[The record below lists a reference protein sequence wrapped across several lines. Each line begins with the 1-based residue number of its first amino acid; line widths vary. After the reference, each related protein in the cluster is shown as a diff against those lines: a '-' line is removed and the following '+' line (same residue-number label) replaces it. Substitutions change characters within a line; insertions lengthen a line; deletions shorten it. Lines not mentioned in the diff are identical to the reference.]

1 VTPERLKISIQ
12 GVLAFLPTPFTPG
25 DAVDLDGLAEHTDF
39 LCRSGTHVV
48 VVCGGVGEFFSL
60 DLEEYRTC
68 IRTAVA
74 AAGGRVPVIAGI
86 GYSTRTACH
95 LAQYA
100 ESAGAD
106 GLMINPTYFI
116 EPSEDGMFQHYRA
129 LAQATNLG
137 MIVFS
142 TKGSVYT
149 PLMVQRLAEI
159 PSVIALKDEYGDLK
173 MFVETMEGV
182 GDRLALINGMAEPMA
197 APYFGAGA
205 RAMTSG
211 IVNVVP
217 EVSLAIWNAGVAG
230 RFAELRELVARIR
243 PLARLRERRKG
254 YHIPVIKEAMNL
266 LGRPGGAVRL
276 PLVPLTPADRE
287 DLQRIL
293 VDLGCTL
300 VSDARTPLQV

>member
-1 VTPERLKISIQ
+1 
-12 GVLAFLPTPFTPG
+12 VLAFLPTPFTSG
-25 DAVDLDGLAEHTDF
+25 DTVDLDGLTQQTEF
-39 LCRSGTHVV
+39 LCRSGTHLV

-60 DLEEYRTC
+60 DLDEYRAC
-68 IRTAVA
+68 IRTVVA
-74 AAGGRVPVIAGI
+74 AAAGRAPVIAGI

-95 LAQYA
+95 LAHYA

-116 EPSEDGMFQHYRA
+116 EPSEDGMFQHYRS
-129 LAQATNLG
+129 LAQATDLG

-149 PLMVQRLAEI
+149 PPMVQRLAEI

-173 MFVETMEGV
+173 MFVEIREGI
-182 GDRLALINGMAEPMA
+182 GGRLALINGMAEPMV

-205 RAMTSG
+205 QAMTSG

-230 RFAELRELVARIR
+230 RWAELRELVARIR
-243 PLARLRERRKG
+243 PLARLRERRRG
-254 YHIPVIKEAMNL
+254 YHIAVIKEAMNL
-266 LGRPGGAVRL
+266 LGRPGGTVRL
-276 PLVPLTPADRE
+276 PLMPLTPADRD

-300 VSDARTPLQV
+300 VSDARASLSVS